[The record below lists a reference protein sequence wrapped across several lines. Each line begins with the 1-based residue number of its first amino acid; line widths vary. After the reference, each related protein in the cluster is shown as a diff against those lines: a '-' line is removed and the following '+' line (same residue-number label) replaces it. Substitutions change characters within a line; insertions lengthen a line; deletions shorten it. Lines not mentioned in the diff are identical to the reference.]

1 MLTRCALHAIVLL
14 YASLVLTPVARPSDV
29 QCTNNASAI
38 NFNGNNSNPTRL
50 FPIGV
55 PVSGTVPLPW
65 SVGVVCTPFSSGTV
79 VLLTSRTNAFSGNMT
94 PYGQN
99 LLAGALISMQAKVY
113 SGNGFPVEFNT
124 TIPPNFCNVNFCLQ
138 ARISP
143 TIIIFGF
150 KIKLAPRLTNAIIAT
165 TGA

>member
-1 MLTRCALHAIVLL
+1 MLNCRVLHAIVLV
-14 YASLVLTPVARPSDV
+14 YASLVSMPAARSLDV
-29 QCTNNASAI
+29 QCTNNASAV
-38 NFNGNNSNPTRL
+38 NFNGNNTNPTRL

-65 SVGVVCTPFSSGTV
+65 SVGVVCTPYSSGTV
-79 VLLTSRTNAFSGNMT
+79 VLLTSRTSVFSGNMT

-99 LLAGALISMQAKVY
+99 LLAGAFLSSQAKVY
-113 SGNGFPVEFNT
+113 SGNGFPVEFNFS
-124 TIPPNFCNVNFCLQ
+124 IPPNFCNVNICLQ

-143 TIIIFGF
+143 TIIFFGI